1 LSFLTIFFYCI
12 RTTTCPAFHQEE
24 EDVDSTPEEET
35 SPLIPAVV
43 DLTTTSEE
51 AGQVLTTLVVEAED
65 LAGVDLVV
73 DRRMDLVPMDL
84 RDVDVSLVLWG
95 EEGLEEGEEDDLMIG
110 LMMVVGEE
118 EDEWVVVVVWE
129 AILH

>member
-1 LSFLTIFFYCI
+1 M
-12 RTTTCPAFHQEE
+12 
-24 EDVDSTPEEET
+24 DSTPEEET

-73 DRRMDLVPMDL
+73 DRRMDLVPMDS

-95 EEGLEEGEEDDLMIG
+95 EEGLEEGDQDDLMIG